1 VLPWVPGAHECR
13 VRGIDR
19 ALCSSQSHQSDVM
32 GEGSTMCLKQQGM
45 MGSAKAWC
53 HAQHG
58 LIHEQ
63 CIGFGT
69 AAAGMKC

>member
-1 VLPWVPGAHECR
+1 
-13 VRGIDR
+13 
-19 ALCSSQSHQSDVM
+19 M